1 MYPSLN
7 TGALEI
13 QVDFDRA
20 VELARAHGFQA
31 LDFSVVQV
39 AELAAQRGLES
50 IRRQLAQANVRLGA
64 WGLPVRWRGSEAE
77 WREGMARLPE
87 WAALAVALGSDR
99 AVTVVMPGDD
109 ERPPEENRA
118 FHRERLAPIVQ
129 ILAEAGCRLGLEFI
143 GPRTLRE
150 TFRYPFLHTLEQVRD
165 LARELGPNV
174 GLLVDLFHLYTG
186 HTPVDRVRALDRREV
201 VAVHVNDA
209 LPGRGPDEQMD
220 LERALPGEHGVMDV
234 VGFLRA
240 LAHMGYDGPVA
251 VEPFS
256 ARLAALP
263 PEARVEETAAALRRC
278 WEAAGLSWEGATR
291 A

>member
-13 QVDFDRA
+13 QVDFDRG
-20 VELARAHGFQA
+20 VELARAHGFRG
-31 LDFSVVQV
+31 LDFSVIQL
-39 AELAAQRGLES
+39 AELTAHRGLEG
-50 IRRQLAQANVRLGA
+50 IRRQLAQAHVRLGA
-64 WGLPVRWRGSEAE
+64 WGLPVHWRGSEEE
-77 WREGMARLPE
+77 WREGLARLPE

-99 AVTVVMPGDD
+99 AVTGIMPGDNQ
-109 ERPPEENRA
+109 RPPMENRA
-118 FHRERLAPIVQ
+118 FHRERLGPIVQ

-150 TFRYPFLHTLEQVRD
+150 TFRYPFLHTLEAVRE

-186 HTPVDRVRALDRREV
+186 HTPVDQVRALAREEV

-209 LPGRGPDEQMD
+209 LPGRSPDEQMD

-234 VGFLRA
+234 VGFLQA
-240 LAHMGYDGPVA
+240 LAHIGYDGPVA

-263 PEARVEETAAALRRC
+263 PEARVAEAASALRRC
-278 WEAAGLSWEGATR
+278 WEAAGLSWLETTR
-291 A
+291 P